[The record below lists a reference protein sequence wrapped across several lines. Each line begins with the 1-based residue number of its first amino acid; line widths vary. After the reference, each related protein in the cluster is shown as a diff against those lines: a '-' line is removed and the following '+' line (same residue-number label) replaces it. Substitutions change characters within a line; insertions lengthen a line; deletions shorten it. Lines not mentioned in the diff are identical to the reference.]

1 MSEVITIDGPTS
13 SGKNSVGLL
22 LSQKIGFQ
30 FIDSGSIF
38 RAGTIMVLRN
48 NVPLIDEDKLTE
60 VFNNLDL
67 KFETKNGE
75 VKVFNSSEDL
85 TERLHDVE
93 VSQAVPILAKFK
105 KVREVVRE
113 IQKKVVTH
121 HNIIM
126 AGRDIGSVIFPN
138 AKYKFYLTAS
148 ADIRAVRRYKQLKL
162 KNPKITYEEVYAQMM
177 DRDNQDTTRKESPL
191 VIPEGGIVID
201 NSHNSVEET
210 VNKMLEYLTEKK

>member
-48 NVPLIDEDKLTE
+48 NVPLVDEDKLTE

-75 VKVFNSSEDL
+75 VKVYNSGEDL

-162 KNPKITYEEVYAQMM
+162 KNPKIIYEEVYAQMM

-191 VIPEGGIVID
+191 VIPEGGIIID
-201 NSHNSVEET
+201 NSHTSVEET
-210 VNKMLEYLTEKK
+210 VNKMLEYLTENK